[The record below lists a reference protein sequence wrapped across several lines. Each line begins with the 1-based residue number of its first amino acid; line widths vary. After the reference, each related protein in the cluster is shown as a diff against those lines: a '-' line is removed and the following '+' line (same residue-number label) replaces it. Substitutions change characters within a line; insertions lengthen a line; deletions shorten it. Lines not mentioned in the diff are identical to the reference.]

1 MSQVPR
7 YRKSICRPRSTIS
20 DREAKAYNKDFW
32 GNSNKCVPLIYTNR
46 CTHCSISRSTL
57 AISEKSLESII
68 FLKKLSVGLLRIVT
82 TAFKLFLYIDWYNLD
97 TNTFSYNVHFLINYD
112 GYLSGTHCDPKEL
125 LSILQIFTFWK
136 GPYAWIFS
144 CFLFGNILVKKS
156 SMMMKNV
163 LYYYKKNCCIV
174 KTLIFWQ

>member
-1 MSQVPR
+1 MIWP
-7 YRKSICRPRSTIS
+7 
-20 DREAKAYNKDFW
+20 NKDFW
-32 GNSNKCVPLIYTNR
+32 GHSNKCAPLIYTNR

-68 FLKKLSVGLLRIVT
+68 FPKKVCVGLLRIVT

-112 GYLSGTHCDPKEL
+112 RYLSGTHCDPKEL

-136 GPYAWIFS
+136 GPYAYIF
-144 CFLFGNILVKKS
+144 FLFIVWKHSSEKKQYDDEECF
-156 SMMMKNV
+156 V
-163 LYYYKKNCCIV
+163 LLQKKLLHCENPNFLTV
-174 KTLIFWQ
+174 TSAQS